1 MNKLIG
7 AVSIGLLALT
17 SMSVLGEAHT
27 PVDSI
32 TTATWEQYHTEYW
45 PNPLCGEDEL
55 TLWSCEA
62 GSRAYAFCSSREVT
76 RTSGYMQYRA
86 SRHGKV
92 EFTYPQQKK
101 PPLGSFT
108 YNSFGNGNA
117 SIEFSNGGY
126 GYTLVDQLRGASS
139 ILVTPPSAQG
149 KQIEIAC
156 GGNQT
161 LQLNYTMRLMYD
173 AGIWSDY

>member
-7 AVSIGLLALT
+7 AVSMGLLALT
-17 SMSVLGEAHT
+17 SMSALGEAHT

-32 TTATWEQYHTEYW
+32 TTATWEQYHAEYW
-45 PNPLCGEDEL
+45 PSSLCGEDEL

-62 GSRAYAFCSSREVT
+62 GKRVYALCSSRIVT
-76 RTSGYMQYRA
+76 RTSGYLQYRA
-86 SRHGKV
+86 SRHGKL
-92 EFTYPQQKK
+92 EFTYPKQKK

-108 YNSFGNGNA
+108 YQSFGNGNA

-126 GYTLVDQLRGASS
+126 QYTLFDPLREASS
-139 ILVTPPSAQG
+139 ILVTPPSGQG

-156 GGNQT
+156 DGNQT

>member
-1 MNKLIG
+1 M
-7 AVSIGLLALT
+7 GLLALT

-62 GSRAYAFCSSREVT
+62 GSRTYAFCSSREVT

-92 EFTYPQQKK
+92 EFTYPKQKK

-108 YNSFGNGNA
+108 YQSFGNGNA

-126 GYTLVDQLRGASS
+126 QYTLVDPLREASS
-139 ILVTPPSAQG
+139 ILVAPPSGQG
-149 KQIEIAC
+149 KQIEIPC

>member
-1 MNKLIG
+1 MNDMIR
-7 AVSIGLLALT
+7 AVSMGVLALACA
-17 SMSVLGEAHT
+17 SAHAEQRT

-32 TTATWEQYHTEYW
+32 TTATWEQYRAEYW
-45 PNPLCGEDEL
+45 PSPLCGEDEI

-62 GSRAYAFCSSREVT
+62 GKRAYALCASRVVT
-76 RTSGYMQYRA
+76 RSAGYLQYRA
-86 SRHGKV
+86 ARHGKL

-108 YNSFGNGNA
+108 YQSFANGNA
-117 SIEFSNGGY
+117 SVEFSNGGY
-126 GYTLVDQLRGASS
+126 GYTLVDPLRQASS
-139 ILVTPPSAQG
+139 ILVTPPSGQG
-149 KQIEIAC
+149 KQIEISC

-161 LQLNYTMRLMYD
+161 LQVNYTMRLMYD